1 MAVETFTADNLVT
14 ATKPL
19 ITRNDLQVESGQSVV
34 RGEVLKKGTTGLT
47 ALALATD
54 VPYCIALQT
63 VDASAGAK
71 DVAYSFDC
79 SVKETE
85 LTYAVGTIADYRDD
99 FVASTSIL
107 VEE

>member
-1 MAVETFTADNLVT
+1 MAVESFTADNLVT

-19 ITRNDLQVESGQSVV
+19 ITRDDLQLESGQTATK
-34 RGEVLKKGTTGLT
+34 GTVLKKGSTGLT
-47 ALALATD
+47 ALALVTD
-54 VPYCIALQT
+54 VPYCIALQN

-71 DVAYSFDC
+71 DIVYSFDC
-79 SVKETE
+79 SVKESE

-99 FVASTSIL
+99 FVTSTSIL